1 MYVMNESNL
10 LIHKYKPRRLDDFEN
25 IQDTVQLLRKYISY
39 DVLNVLIIGMEGT
52 GKTSLLDAVVI
63 EYYNSCKPE
72 LYASNVLRIN
82 SLYEHGISYFRTEL
96 QHFCKTCSTVPK
108 KKKMILIDD
117 IDQLPELSQSILVNI
132 LDKYKS
138 KINIIASCGN
148 INKIT
153 SSMQS
158 RLIMISMPPPTYEYL
173 YTIAMRIINTHNI
186 EIDILA
192 LPYLIMSSSNKIN
205 TLINYFEKIVLYDR
219 PVTIEILQELC
230 GHMNIRSFETY
241 IEYIQNRELQLA
253 IDKVY
258 DIYDSGLSVI
268 DILDSFFNFIK
279 TSNLEDMCKYKVIH
293 LISKYVNIFYNIHE
307 DNIELALFTNEL
319 FRIIT

>member
-10 LIHKYKPRRLDDFEN
+10 LIQKYKPRTLDDFEN
-25 IQDTVQLLRKYISY
+25 IQDTVQLIRKYISY

-72 LYASNVLRIN
+72 LYANNILRIN

-96 QHFCKTCSTVPK
+96 QHFCKTCSMVPK

-138 KINIIASCGN
+138 KINIIASCVN

-158 RLIMISMPPPTYEYL
+158 RLIMVSMPPPTYEYL
-173 YTIAMRIINTHNI
+173 YSIAMRIIDTYH
-186 EIDILA
+186 IDIAVDA

-205 TLINYFEKIVLYDR
+205 KLINHFEKIVLYNK
-219 PVTIEILQELC
+219 PVTMQILQELC
-230 GHMNIRSFETY
+230 GHMNILSFETY
-241 IEYIQNRELQLA
+241 IEHLKNNELQLA

-268 DILDSFFNFIK
+268 DILDSFFTFIK
-279 TSNLEDMCKYKVIH
+279 TSDLPDMCKYNVIH

-319 FRIIT
+319 LRILI